1 MTKKRKPVG
10 HWNNIENCKED
21 AVEYKTRSDFK
32 KGNRGAYKACW
43 RNGWLDEVCSHMEQI
58 RKPDGY
64 WEVKENCKE
73 ESLKYKTR
81 SEFCEGNR
89 GAYKAC
95 RRNGWMDEV
104 CSHMKSR
111 KKTLTY

>member
-1 MTKKRKPVG
+1 MEQIVKPVG
-10 HWNNIENCKED
+10 HWNNIENCKE
-21 AVEYKTRSDFK
+21 
-32 KGNRGAYKACW
+32 
-43 RNGWLDEVCSHMEQI
+43 
-58 RKPDGY
+58 
-64 WEVKENCKE
+64 

-81 SEFCEGNR
+81 NDFKKGNG